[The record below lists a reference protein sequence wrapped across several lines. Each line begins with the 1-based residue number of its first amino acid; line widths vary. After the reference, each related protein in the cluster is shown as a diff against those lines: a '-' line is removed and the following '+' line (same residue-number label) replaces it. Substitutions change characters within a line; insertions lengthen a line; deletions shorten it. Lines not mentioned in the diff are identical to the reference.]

1 VTRAV
6 VVLVLAALTGAP
18 SAHAQTSA
26 QTDGLAQAHELE
38 RRGNHAGAVDA
49 YSRVLASK
57 PGDASALLG
66 LERSLDQLG
75 RNAEVLPHARK
86 AVGAVP
92 NAVVFPI
99 LIRTF
104 TVAGE
109 RDSARAAAEAWARL
123 APRDPSPYRELVTA
137 AMQQRDRVT
146 ARAAVTL
153 ARERLGQP
161 EVLAYEA
168 AQLAAGEGNWT
179 GATREWLAAIQQVA
193 GYQLTALAALTP
205 APERT
210 RADILA
216 TLRDAAS
223 LDARRLEAA
232 LMARWGDPVGG
243 VRALMTAITTAPRVQ
258 GAEALTQLAEQ
269 LRSVSSPEAPRAR
282 AMALEALAERS
293 TGVAAS
299 RARLEAAR
307 AYQEAGDRD
316 ASRRMLGNVGE
327 ETAAAG
333 NAVQTLISVLVD
345 DGKIAEAEA
354 KLAELRP
361 RLVTE
366 EYQALNRRIAWG
378 WVREGDLVAAERR
391 IAADSTVEGIAMA
404 GRIAVF
410 RGDIAGGL
418 TWLRMAGPYAGT
430 REEATE
436 RTVLVA
442 LLQPLEADSLPA
454 LGEALLRLE
463 RRDSAGAA
471 DALEEVAAGLP
482 VEKGGAE
489 LRLLAGRIERQRGE
503 HRAAERLLRAAATEA
518 APATAPAA
526 ELELAQL
533 LVSVERHAEA
543 ITLLEHLILTYPTSA
558 LVPQAR
564 RLLDETKGA
573 IPRT

>member
-1 VTRAV
+1 MRRL
-6 VVLVLAALTGAP
+6 LVALLLVSGMAATLPAQAPARGDALAE
-18 SAHAQTSA
+18 
-26 QTDGLAQAHELE
+26 AHELE
-38 RRGNHAGAVDA
+38 RRGNHEGAVDA
-49 YSRVLASK
+49 YVRALAAK

-66 LERSLDQLG
+66 LERALDQLG

-86 AVGAVP
+86 AIGAVP
-92 NAVVFPI
+92 NAVVYPI

-104 TVAGE
+104 TLGGE
-109 RDSARAAAEAWARL
+109 GDSARAAVEAWARL
-123 APRDPSPYRELVTA
+123 APRDPAPYRELVTA
-137 AMQQRDRVT
+137 AMQRRDRAT

-153 ARERLGQP
+153 ARERLRQP
-161 EVLAYEA
+161 DVLAYEA

-179 GATREWLAAIQQVA
+179 AAASEWLAAIRQLA

-210 RADILA
+210 RDGILA
-216 TLRDAAS
+216 ALREAGT
-223 LDARRLEAA
+223 LDAKRLEAA
-232 LMARWGDPVGG
+232 LMARWGDPVGAA
-243 VRALMTAITTAPRVQ
+243 RALIAAITTAPRTQ
-258 GAEALTQLAEQ
+258 GAEALTQFADQ
-269 LRSVSSPEAPRAR
+269 LRGIATPEAPRAR
-282 AMALEALAERS
+282 AMVLEALAERS

-327 ETAAAG
+327 DTPAAG
-333 NAVQTLISVLVD
+333 NAAQTLISVLVD
-345 DGKIAEAEA
+345 DGKMEEAEQ

-361 RLVTE
+361 RLGTE

-378 WVREGDLVAAERR
+378 WVRKGDLAAAERR
-391 IAADSTVEGIAMA
+391 IATDSTVEGIAMA

-410 RGDIAGGL
+410 RGNILAGV

-436 RTVLVA
+436 RTALLA
-442 LLQPLEADSLPA
+442 LLQPIEADSLPA
-454 LGEALLRLE
+454 LGAALLELE
-463 RRDSAGAA
+463 RRDSARAA
-471 DALEEVAAGLP
+471 NALEAVAAGLP
-482 VEKGGAE
+482 VEQGGAE
-489 LRLLAGRIERQRGE
+489 LRLLAGRIERGRGE
-503 HRAAERLLRAAATEA
+503 TRSAERLLRAAATEA

-526 ELELAQL
+526 ELELARL